1 MTKNLFALIALI
13 FTYNTF
19 FSQNNFYDWDTVQ
32 KIEITFTQTN
42 WDYQMD
48 TANQGAETY
57 IVAVQCKV
65 NGVIFDSVGV
75 RYKGNSSYN
84 PSNTKNPLHIELNY
98 IKGKQDYQGYTDIKL
113 NNCYRDPSMIRDM
126 LSYEIVRNYM
136 DAPKCN
142 SAEVYINGT
151 YYGLYTNVESVNKSF
166 IGDNYYSTDNARFK
180 CNPRQ
185 VGFYA
190 SDLRYLGSNPTSY
203 YNHYELQ
210 SDTTLDWYQLINLCD
225 TLNNNFSS
233 IENILDIDRAIWML
247 AFNNV
252 LVNLD
257 SYSGNF
263 RQNYYLYRDD
273 NNRFCP
279 TPWDLNMAFGGFR
292 TLNTFTT
299 LDTNTMKTLSPSA
312 NSTSSNHP
320 LIQRIWSN
328 PTYQRMYIAHMK
340 TITQEMFASGI
351 YYTRAQQMQSVINTS
366 VQADIYKFYS
376 NAQFA
381 SSLTANTPNGPN
393 WIPGITNLMNA
404 RVTYLNGTSYFTN
417 TAPVISSITISNPTP
432 AVFTTVYITAAI
444 TNPTY
449 AYVGYR
455 STCPSK
461 FIKVQMMDDGMNGD
475 GAAGDSIYGAAI
487 PLNSAVTEYY
497 IYAENS
503 NAGLFAPE
511 RAEHEFYTITAA
523 APPHLAGEVVIN
535 EILPDNDLG
544 TPDANGQYEDWVE
557 LHNNTANPISLK
569 GIYLSDTLPNLGKWN
584 FPDWAT
590 IPANGYLIVW
600 CDEDNGQSGYHS
612 NFKFWNPGESVYLY
626 DSIAGMLD
634 SITFGY
640 SYADLTFAR
649 CPNGTGGFSGNTVAT
664 FNAYNTCVASVADN
678 QAAGWINVYPN
689 PNNGLFTVE
698 ALGELEI
705 YNVLGEKIIAQRL
718 ETTKTEV
725 DLRSYAKGIY
735 FVKIAYESKTY
746 SKKIIIQ

>member
-1 MTKNLFALIALI
+1 MKKLTLSLLLCSTVAIS
-13 FTYNTF
+13 
-19 FSQNNFYDWDTVQ
+19 FSQNNFYDWDSVQ

-48 TANQGAETY
+48 TANQNAETY
-57 IVAVQCKV
+57 IVALQCKV

-84 PSNTKNPLHIELNY
+84 PNNTKNPLHIELNY

-136 DAPKCN
+136 DAPLCN

-166 IGDNYYSTDNARFK
+166 LGDHYYSTDNARFK
-180 CNPRQ
+180 CNPIQ

-190 SDLRYLGSNPTSY
+190 SDLRYLGATPSSY

-210 SDTTLDWYQLINLCD
+210 SDTLIDWYQLINLCD
-225 TLNNNFSS
+225 TLNNNFAS

-247 AFNNV
+247 AFNIV

-273 NNRFCP
+273 NNRFCV
-279 TPWDLNMAFGGFR
+279 TPWDLNMSFGGFR
-292 TLNTFTT
+292 TLSTFTT

-312 NSTSSNHP
+312 NSTSTNHP

-340 TITQEMFASGI
+340 TITQEMFATNL
-351 YYTRAQQMQSVINTS
+351 YYTRAQQLQSTINTF
-366 VQADIYKFYS
+366 VLADPYKFYS
-376 NAQFA
+376 NAQFGT
-381 SSLTANTPNGPN
+381 SLTANTPNGPN
-393 WIPGITNLMNA
+393 WIPGITNLMYA
-404 RVTYLNGTSYFTN
+404 RTNYLNGTSYFTN
-417 TAPVISSITISNPTP
+417 IAPTITTVTVSNPSP
-432 AVFTTVYITAAI
+432 PVFTTVYITAAI
-444 TNPTY
+444 NTPTY

-455 STCPSK
+455 SARPLK
-461 FIKVQMMDDGMNGD
+461 FTKVQMMDDGLNGD
-475 GAAGDSIYGAAI
+475 GTAGDGIYGAAV

-503 NAGLFAPE
+503 SAGLFSPQ
-511 RAEHEFYTITAA
+511 RAEHEFYTINAIVPVHVT
-523 APPHLAGEVVIN
+523 GEVVIN
-535 EILPDNDLG
+535 EILPDNFSG
-544 TPDANGQYEDWVE
+544 TPDPNGQYEDWLE

-569 GIYLSDTLPNLGKWN
+569 GLYLSDTLPNLGKWD

-590 IPANGYLIVW
+590 IPANGYIIVW
-600 CDEDNGQSGYHS
+600 CDEDNGQSGFHS

-626 DSIAGMLD
+626 DSIAGMMD

-640 SYADLTFAR
+640 SFANLTAAR
-649 CPNGTGGFSGNTVAT
+649 CPNGTGSFSNNMVAT
-664 FNAYNTCVASVADN
+664 HNAFNTCVASVPSN
-678 QAAGWINVYPN
+678 STENLISIYPN
-689 PNNGLFTVE
+689 PSNGLFTIE
-698 ALGELEI
+698 AQGDLEI
-705 YNVLGEKIIAQRL
+705 YNAVGEKIYAEL
-718 ETTKTEV
+718 VSASTTSIN
-725 DLRSYAKGIY
+725 LSSQAKGVY
-735 FVKIAYESKTY
+735 FVKVTNESKVW